1 MRRARRCS
9 PPGRSHQRCLGH
21 RNDRPAD
28 ALDAPT
34 NSPIFGSGIIA
45 SGPPSLGT
53 LADCIIALSAAER
66 GLARHYR
73 GAQRT
78 DQGTGQG
85 NFGRDEHPPAATLEP
100 GVLVHWRS
108 NDHFASRNA
117 CQAREV

>member
-45 SGPPSLGT
+45 TGPPSLGT

-85 NFGRDEHPPAATLEP
+85 NLRARRASPGRDARTGCLSSLEE
-100 GVLVHWRS
+100 
-108 NDHFASRNA
+108 
-117 CQAREV
+117 Q